1 MIVILFGVI
10 GIWAGLALKGL
21 ALGAVLKVLEYIFRL
36 LSQVMV
42 AVLGPVADAI
52 GYLDR
57 FLAGK

>member
-10 GIWAGLALKGL
+10 GIWVALALKGL
-21 ALGAVLKVLEYIFRL
+21 ALAAVLEVLGYICRL
-36 LSQVMV
+36 VSQVVV

-57 FLAGK
+57 FLARK